1 MSALFLRH
9 EGYLGAIGAYLKGV
23 TEEDID
29 KYSWGESY
37 LGSSGLTSPIEPTTN
52 MVSVSHFVL
61 CDFIVL
67 CIVFIVLF
75 VSLYYVLYSLYRL
88 YHCIICAYLC
98 MCHHICYVFFEG

>member
-9 EGYLGAIGAYLKGV
+9 EGYLGAIGAYLKGS

-52 MVSVSHFVL
+52 MVRSQINLKKPIKFDQIKL
-61 CDFIVL
+61 Q
-67 CIVFIVLF
+67 
-75 VSLYYVLYSLYRL
+75 
-88 YHCIICAYLC
+88 II
-98 MCHHICYVFFEG
+98 